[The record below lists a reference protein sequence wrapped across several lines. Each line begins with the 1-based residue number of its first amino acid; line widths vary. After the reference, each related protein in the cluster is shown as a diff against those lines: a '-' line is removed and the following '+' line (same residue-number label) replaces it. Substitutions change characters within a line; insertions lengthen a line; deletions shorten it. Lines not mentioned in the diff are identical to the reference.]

1 MTANELVIDC
11 EGCPNRESGGCDD
24 CLVAY
29 ILDRSE
35 GAVVFNVAEERAIRA
50 LREGGLLPDVRL
62 PHRRSG

>member
-11 EGCPNRESGGCDD
+11 EGCPNRAAGGCDD

-29 ILDRSE
+29 ILDRPE

-50 LREGGLLPDVRL
+50 LRDGGLLPEVRFG
-62 PHRRSG
+62 RETG